1 MPDWTKEL
9 EARLASL
16 RLRPERE
23 REIIEELAAHLE
35 QRYAELRNQGVEE
48 GTALAL
54 VREELL
60 DEQTFAE
67 RMRSL
72 RQASTPPS
80 VTLGAPRR
88 NPVADFW
95 RDLRLATRM
104 LRKQGWLTLMVVLTL
119 ALGIGSN
126 GAIFALVDKVLLRDL
141 PLPAP
146 DRLMTIWERTEGT
159 PRSPVAGPN
168 LADWADRSESFEAM
182 GGFNSGVF
190 TMVWTTPDGAETVP
204 RQWVTSGIFDA
215 LGVRPIVGR
224 TFLTAD
230 DTERSN
236 VLVMSESYWRAR
248 FGADPNVVGQ
258 SMRLDGQPF
267 TVIGV
272 VPGEAELLGRAS
284 IWAVRSIRDLPE
296 QARGG
301 YGWQTVARLKPGV
314 SPEVGRDE
322 LVRIAA
328 DLAREYPTTNAGRSI
343 VLESLRD
350 VVLGSDLRRTS
361 LLFFGIVGFV
371 LLICFANIAN
381 LLLTRNASRGNE
393 LVIRSV
399 LGADRK
405 RLVRQF
411 STENIVLATV
421 GGVVGLGVA
430 WAVLRLAPSLIPQD
444 LLPPGVALDFDW
456 RIAAFCA
463 VATLLVAV
471 LFTLASASQVVE
483 LASVREG
490 MSGTRTVTDRSSK
503 TREVLVMGQVATA
516 VALLYGAGLLTR
528 TLIEVDTVDPGYGAE
543 SVLSVFVDPL
553 GNLYPT
559 QEAMFQ
565 FYRDIEEELEAQ
577 PGVASVAWTSA
588 LPLGSSIAG
597 PLFFEIAGEPVAP
610 AERPL
615 AENEVVTADYFR
627 TLDLPILAGRAFDER
642 DRAGAPSTCIVNEA
656 FAASHLRGDPIG
668 KSVLRWQAEASTAP
682 PFACEIVGVAAN
694 YKRRP
699 DDIVDPP
706 LVYTPL
712 ERITPDDIFMLVR
725 PVSGDAAALIS
736 AARAAIAKIDREQLT
751 SVTDIQT
758 LETVAREATSRY
770 RFRATLVVAFAGLAL
785 VLAMLGLFGVLAY
798 TVQRR
803 WREYGVRMALGAKPD
818 DVIRHIVR
826 GAARLVVPGVLIG
839 AMLALVIGQLL
850 GAMLFGVRPFDAA
863 TFTFVLIVLG
873 VTTAASVAGPA
884 FRATRIDPVGAL
896 RSE

>member
-1 MPDWTKEL
+1 MPDWAKDL
-9 EARLASL
+9 ESRLASL

-35 QRYAELRNQGVEE
+35 QRYADLRDQGVEE
-48 GTALAL
+48 SAARAL

-60 DEQTFAE
+60 DEHAFAE

-95 RDLRLATRM
+95 QDLRLATRM
-104 LRKQGWLTLMVVLTL
+104 LRKQGWLSVMVVLTL

-126 GAIFALVDKVLLRDL
+126 GAIFALVDRVLLRVL

-159 PRSPVAGPN
+159 PQSPVAGPN
-168 LADWADRSESFEAM
+168 LADWTDRSESFEAI

-190 TMVWTTPDGAETVP
+190 TMVWSGPDGAETVP
-204 RQWVTSGIFDA
+204 RQWVTAGVFDA
-215 LGVRPIVGR
+215 LGVRPLIGR
-224 TFLTAD
+224 TFLMSD
-230 DTERSN
+230 DLDRSN
-236 VLVMSESYWRAR
+236 VLVMSETYWLAR
-248 FGADPNVVGQ
+248 FAADPSIVGQ

-267 TVIGV
+267 TVVGV
-272 VPGEAELLGRAS
+272 VPDEAELLGNAS
-284 IWAVRSIRDLPE
+284 IWAMRSTRGLPE

-314 SPEVGRDE
+314 SPEVARDE
-322 LVRIAA
+322 LERIAA
-328 DLAREYPTTNAGRSI
+328 DLAREYPTTNAGRGI
-343 VLESLRD
+343 AMEPLRD
-350 VVLGSDLRRTS
+350 VVLGTDLRRTS

-381 LLLTRNASRGNE
+381 LLLTRNAARSNE

-405 RLVRQF
+405 RLLRQF
-411 STENIVLATV
+411 ATENVVLAAF
-421 GGVVGLGVA
+421 GGLVGLGVA
-430 WAVLRLAPSLIPQD
+430 WALLRLAPSLIPEN
-444 LLPPGVALDFDW
+444 LLPPGVGLDFDW
-456 RIAAFCA
+456 RIAVFCA

-471 LFTLASASQVVE
+471 LFTLASTAQVVE
-483 LASVREG
+483 LSSVRDS
-490 MSGTRTVTDRSSK
+490 MSGSRTVTDRSSK
-503 TREVLVMGQVATA
+503 TREVLVVAQVATA
-516 VALLYGAGLLTR
+516 VALLYGAGLLAR
-528 TLIEVDTVDPGYGAE
+528 TLFEVDTVDPGYRAE

-559 QEAMFQ
+559 QQAMFQ

-610 AERPL
+610 DERPL
-615 AENEVVTADYFR
+615 AENEVVTADYFA
-627 TLDLPILAGRAFDER
+627 TLDLPILAGRSFDER
-642 DRAGAPSTCIVNEA
+642 DRAGAPPTCIVNEA
-656 FAASHLRGDPIG
+656 FADQHLRGDPIG
-668 KSVLRWQAEASTAP
+668 QRVSRWQAEASTEP
-682 PFACEIVGVAAN
+682 PFTCEIVGVAAN

-699 DDIVDPP
+699 DDVVDPP

-725 PVSGDAAALIS
+725 PESGDAAALIP
-736 AARAAIAKIDREQLT
+736 AARAAIAKVDTEQLT
-751 SVTDIQT
+751 SVTDIET
-758 LETVAREATSRY
+758 LDTVAREATARY

-803 WREYGVRMALGAKPD
+803 WREYGVRMALGAKSD
-818 DVIRHIVR
+818 DVIRHIAR

-839 AMLALVIGQLL
+839 VVLALGLGQLL
-850 GAMLFGVRPFDAA
+850 GAMLFGVRPFDAV
-863 TFTFVLIVLG
+863 TFTFVLVVLG
-873 VTTAASVAGPA
+873 VTTAASVAAPA

>member
-1 MPDWTKEL
+1 MPDWTKDL

-35 QRYAELRNQGVEE
+35 QRYAELRDQGVEE
-48 GTALAL
+48 GAALAL

-60 DEQTFAE
+60 DEQAFAE

-80 VTLGAPRR
+80 ITLGAPRR
-88 NPVADFW
+88 NPVTDFW
-95 RDLRLATRM
+95 QDLRLATRM

-126 GAIFALVDKVLLRDL
+126 GAIFALVDRVLLRDL
-141 PLPAP
+141 PLPTP

-159 PRSPVAGPN
+159 ARSPVAAPN
-168 LADWADRSESFEAM
+168 LSDWIDRSESFEAI

-190 TMVWTTPDGAETVP
+190 TMVWSGPDGAETVP

-215 LGVRPIVGR
+215 LGVRPLIGR
-224 TFLTAD
+224 TFVTAD
-230 DTERSN
+230 DVERAN
-236 VLVMSESYWRAR
+236 VFVMSETYWRTR
-248 FGADPNVVGQ
+248 FAADPSVVGQ

-272 VPGEAELLGRAS
+272 VPSEAELLGRAS
-284 IWAVRSIRDLPE
+284 IWAVRSIRGLPE

-328 DLAREYPTTNAGRSI
+328 DLAREYPTTNTRRSI
-343 VLESLRD
+343 AMEPLRD

-381 LLLTRNASRGNE
+381 LLLTRNAARGNE

-411 STENIVLATV
+411 ATENVVLAAV
-421 GGVVGLGVA
+421 GGLVGLVVA
-430 WAVLRLAPSLIPQD
+430 WALLRIAPSVIPQD
-444 LLPPGVALDFDW
+444 LLPPGVALEFDW

-463 VATLLVAV
+463 GATLLVAV
-471 LFTLASASQVVE
+471 LFSLASASQVVE
-483 LASVREG
+483 LASTREG
-490 MSGTRTVTDRSSK
+490 MSGTRTVTDRSSR
-503 TREVLVMGQVATA
+503 TREVLVVGQVATA
-516 VALLYGAGLLTR
+516 VALLYGAGLLMR
-528 TLIEVDTVDPGYGAE
+528 TLIEVDNVDPGYRAE
-543 SVLSVFVDPL
+543 SVLSLFVDPL
-553 GNLYPT
+553 GRP
-559 QEAMFQ
+559 QEAMLQ
-565 FYRDIEEELEAQ
+565 FYADIEAELEGH
-577 PGVASVAWTSA
+577 PGIASIAWTSA
-588 LPLGSSIAG
+588 LPLGGAMGG
-597 PLFFEIAGEPVAP
+597 PLFFEIAGEPVEP
-610 AERPL
+610 AARPL
-615 AENEVVTADYFR
+615 AETQIVSPDYFR
-627 TLDLPILAGRAFDER
+627 TLDLPILAGRGFDER
-642 DRAGAPSTCIVNEA
+642 DRAGAPSICIVNEA
-656 FAASHLRGDPIG
+656 FADRHVKGDALG
-668 KSVLRWQAEASTAP
+668 KSVARWQAEASTAA
-682 PFACEIVGVAAN
+682 PFFCEIVGVAAN
-694 YKRRP
+694 YKRLP
-699 DDIVDPP
+699 DELVDPP

-712 ERITPDDIFMLVR
+712 AQFTIDDIFMVVR
-725 PVSGDAAALIS
+725 PVSGDAAALIP
-736 AARAAIAKIDREQLT
+736 AARAAISKVDTEQLT
-751 SVTDIQT
+751 SVTDIET

-770 RFRATLVVAFAGLAL
+770 RFRATLVLAFAGLAL

-803 WREYGVRMALGAKPD
+803 WREYGVRMALGAKSD

-826 GAARLVVPGVLIG
+826 GAARLVLPGALVG
-839 AMLALVIGQLL
+839 AILAIVIGQLL
-850 GAMLFGVRPFDAA
+850 GAMLFGVRPFDAV
-863 TFTFVLIVLG
+863 TFTLVLVVLG